1 LEVVQFK
8 CDIVTDAWQLGV
20 LEPEL
25 GHLCC
30 LDEQAGK
37 IKEAQVQRLEHQ
49 ADEIDI
55 LEPHN
60 NKQTKTSKNINPHK
74 VSLSY
79 NLATQHSEATG

>member
-1 LEVVQFK
+1 MEVVQFK

-55 LEPHN
+55 LKPHN
-60 NKQTKTSKNINPHK
+60 NKQTKF
-74 VSLSY
+74 LSPIIWLLSTLKQ
-79 NLATQHSEATG
+79 LAKLVYARGT